1 MGSNPTRPTSV
12 THSYRTVDEHNMRCP
27 KKFYR
32 KVYIMRTITKQNKVI
47 NYLSKRGRTLTAG
60 EARARFGV
68 RNLRATM
75 SDIREIVEEFGNW
88 RIETRTSPT
97 GLTQYAMRDTHPG
110 RRQYGFR
117 KDGSRFKIR

>member
-1 MGSNPTRPTSV
+1 
-12 THSYRTVDEHNMRCP
+12 VDEHNMRCP

-68 RNLRATM
+68 RNLRATI
-75 SDIREIVEEFGNW
+75 SDIRNIVEEYGNW
-88 RIETRTSPT
+88 RIETRTSRT
-97 GLTQYAMRDTHPG
+97 GLTQYMMRDTHPG
-110 RRQYGFR
+110 RRVYRFR
-117 KDGSRFKIR
+117 ADGTRYKAR

>member
-1 MGSNPTRPTSV
+1 
-12 THSYRTVDEHNMRCP
+12 
-27 KKFYR
+27 
-32 KVYIMRTITKQNKVI
+32 MRTITKQNKVM

-97 GLTQYAMRDTHPG
+97 GLTQYFMRDTHPG

>member
-1 MGSNPTRPTSV
+1 
-12 THSYRTVDEHNMRCP
+12 
-27 KKFYR
+27 
-32 KVYIMRTITKQNKVI
+32 MRTITKQNKVI
-47 NYLSKRGRTLTAG
+47 NYLSKRGRTLTASQ
-60 EARARFGV
+60 ARARFGV

-88 RIETRTSPT
+88 RIETRISPT
-97 GLTQYAMRDTHPG
+97 GRTQYMMRDVHPG